1 MMIAVNVYCSVHNLV
16 LLCFT
21 LHHFRRFSQMKKALA
36 LFLVLALA
44 LTAVSAGFAQDDLS
58 GELEI
63 FSWLG
68 R

>member
-1 MMIAVNVYCSVHNLV
+1 
-16 LLCFT
+16 
-21 LHHFRRFSQMKKALA
+21 MKKALA